1 MILVFPY
8 CALYQIIP
16 ARRINAKHQ
25 IQGITILD
33 FIVIDN
39 FGIILR
45 TPHRRIN
52 IFDSGQTIT
61 GICTFHRLCIET
73 IRLVVIIRHAG
84 HSICHSCIAKT
95 LPDRIIYKAVSRQ
108 ITGRKRPILAGCSIL
123 CQNAVFDDDTISLL
137 VTKIKSLGEPT
148 LRQVIPVQR
157 IVRRCSRCCCRRV
170 SDRVIIAEIIQQRI
184 GKRGKGTICDIIAAI
199 IHLSKDSQQITNN
212 ITAAFSRIA
221 VQRITGQVPQVLIT
235 RAIHLDPF
243 IP

>member
-1 MILVFPY
+1 MRAIQIQLNLKLPLHVLIFIAIVRDSFCDCEAFCQNIKFQRHQNGHAVSGIDIFLILVFPY

-39 FGIILR
+39 FGSIPC
-45 TPHRRIN
+45 TPHGRIN
-52 IFDSGQTIT
+52 ILNRSQTVT
-61 GICTFHRLCIET
+61 GICTFHRLGIET

-84 HSICHSCIAKT
+84 HSICHSCIAKA

-108 ITGRKRPILAGCSIL
+108 ITGRKRPILAGCSVL
-123 CQNAVFDDDTISLL
+123 SQNTVFDDDTISLL
-137 VTKIKSLGEPT
+137 VTKIKNLGEPT

-184 GKRGKGTICDIIAAI
+184 GKR
-199 IHLSKDSQQITNN
+199 
-212 ITAAFSRIA
+212 
-221 VQRITGQVPQVLIT
+221 
-235 RAIHLDPF
+235 
-243 IP
+243 